1 MPPAISP
8 APDENARPDAAGG
21 GGALAGIVVADLS
34 RVLAGPL
41 CTMTLGDLGAEVIK
55 VERPDGGDD
64 TRAWGPPWS
73 EEGSTYYLGLNRNKR
88 SVTLDFKDPPDL
100 ELARRLCARADV
112 VVESFRP
119 GTIDRL
125 GLGYAAVRESNPGVV
140 YCSISAFGAGERAA
154 ALPGYDLLLQAMSG
168 LMSVTGEPD
177 GRPLK
182 VGAALIDMICG
193 LYAVNG
199 VLAAL
204 RARERT
210 GRGQRVEVS
219 LMDSALAALLNQG
232 SGFVMAGAVPGRMGN
247 RHPSITPYETYAARE
262 GDFAVACGND
272 ALFRRLCDA
281 IDRPDLPG
289 DERFASN
296 EARLEHR
303 DALTAELEAAFAS
316 APAVEWV
323 ERLAQAGVPAGPIN
337 DVGQAFRFAEDL
349 GLEPSVE
356 VDGVRTVRSP
366 VRLSD
371 TPVTVRRR
379 PPRLGEHDAHV
390 RAWLAGDAAPDDGRP
405 PAS

>member
-1 MPPAISP
+1 MSAAPA
-8 APDENARPDAAGG
+8 DD
-21 GGALAGIVVADLS
+21 ALAGILVADLS

-41 CTMTLGDLGAEVIK
+41 CTMTLGDLGAEVVK

-73 EEGSTYYLGLNRNKR
+73 AEGSTYHLGLNRNKR
-88 SVTLDFKDPPDL
+88 SVTLDLKDPADL

-125 GLGYAAVRESNPGVV
+125 GLGYDAIRQDNPGVV
-140 YCSISAFGAGERAA
+140 HCSISAFGAGEQAA
-154 ALPGYDLLLQAMSG
+154 KLPGYDLLLQAMSG

-193 LYAVNG
+193 LYAANG
-199 VLAAL
+199 ILAAL

-247 RHPSITPYETYAARE
+247 RHPSITPYETYAAAD

-281 IDRPDLPG
+281 IERPELAG
-289 DERFASN
+289 DERFASG
-296 EARLEHR
+296 EARLAHR
-303 DALTAELEAAFAS
+303 DELTAELEAAFAS
-316 APAVEWV
+316 GPAGEWV
-323 ERLAQAGVPAGPIN
+323 ERLGRAGVPAGPIN
-337 DVGQAFRFAEDL
+337 DVGEAFAFAEGL
-349 GLEPSVE
+349 GLEPVAE

-366 VRLSD
+366 IRLSE
-371 TPVTVRRR
+371 TPASVRRR
-379 PPRLGEHDAHV
+379 PPRLGEHDGEI
-390 RAWLAGDAAPDDGRP
+390 RAWLGDPNATGAA
-405 PAS
+405 